1 MNTPSSYLPNSH
13 KAIRDEFQRM
23 MHSGEIQN
31 SVGTSCVN
39 CGCTESIEYH
49 HIVPVL
55 LGGTNNIRNIV
66 PLCHKCHMAAN
77 RGRHINDYRQYTKK
91 MGRHL
96 IVSDADAF
104 KAYDM
109 LLSGEIGSYT
119 CKKLLKCS
127 ENTKIKDSKQYKRWC
142 EEHGI
147 LKMENRLD
155 WHITK
160 SGSIQTGH
168 VIGFVIYADG
178 RRDDIIFHDTGTND
192 YAVYAICD
200 DDGTTTNM
208 TWRDIKCMAHEFT
221 A

>member
-1 MNTPSSYLPNSH
+1 MNTPSSYLTNSH

-31 SVGTSCVN
+31 SVGASCVN
-39 CGCTESIEYH
+39 CGCTEGIEYH
-49 HIVPVL
+49 HIVPVS

-104 KAYDM
+104 HAYDM

-127 ENTKIKDSKQYKRWC
+127 ESTKITQSKQYKRWR
-142 EEHGI
+142 EERGI
-147 LKMENRLD
+147 RTMRNNLD
-155 WHITK
+155 VRITNK
-160 SGSIQTGH
+160 GFAEDGCIIGSVSYI
-168 VIGFVIYADG
+168 DG
-178 RRDDIIFHDTGTND
+178 RAEAILFHDTGAND
-192 YAVYAICD
+192 DAVYVLRGGRTDATI
-200 DDGTTTNM
+200 T
-208 TWRDIKCMAHEFT
+208 TWRDIKCVADKFT